1 MLTPCR
7 SIVYMAVQDN
17 QTWSLPRQP
26 PLPPGSATGD
36 VLADD
41 VLGRESSIFAYAA
54 ATAVAYFC

>member
-1 MLTPCR
+1 
-7 SIVYMAVQDN
+7 MAVQDN

-36 VLADD
+36 VLSDD
-41 VLGRESSIFAYAA
+41 LLGRESSIFAYAA